1 MTEYISQENTESDT
15 LTSWIGTVFPLA
27 LAEEKAKW
35 GGLLLHELLVP
46 QHGVVSVLVSGCS
59 HLLLFLLERSKVLR
73 GNLER
78 KNY

>member
-1 MTEYISQENTESDT
+1 MTEYISQENMKFDA

-35 GGLLLHELLVP
+35 GGLLHELLVR

-59 HLLLFLLERSKVLR
+59 HLLLFLLERSEELR
-73 GNLER
+73 GNNER
-78 KNY
+78 ENY